1 VKKLMESRDNRGERN
16 KKQAIMNYK
25 LKFTEAAEDEQE
37 GAGAAGQKNSDI
49 QRIKEIV
56 FRGKPKRVF
65 RSNRTKDVAFHD
77 PKRVHTALREFNDMS
92 ANKVF

>member
-37 GAGAAGQKNSDI
+37 GAAAAG
-49 QRIKEIV
+49 
-56 FRGKPKRVF
+56 
-65 RSNRTKDVAFHD
+65 
-77 PKRVHTALREFNDMS
+77 
-92 ANKVF
+92 